1 MEELVATG
9 NVLTDIR
16 KIIEEG
22 RRQAYAAA
30 GQIAIAT
37 YWNIG
42 RRIVE
47 EEQQGQERAKYGA
60 RLIANLA
67 QQLTL
72 EFGSG
77 FSYRSL
83 NEYRRF
89 YLTFSDLEI
98 MHTRVHNLTWS
109 HFRIIMR
116 EATPEGRLWYMK
128 EASDQMWSVR
138 TLDRNVSTQ
147 YYGRMMSS
155 QRRQLELPSPVVEK
169 EDPQEYI
176 KNPVVAEFMGFRK
189 EAKFDESQLEQA
201 LLDNL
206 QQFIMELGRGFAFVD
221 RQKHIKT
228 DTDDYYIDLVFY
240 NYRMKRF
247 VLFELKTHK
256 LTHQDVGQLDMY
268 VRMYD
273 DLVKGEDDNPTLGVL
288 LCTETDKTIARY
300 SVLHDSEQLFAS
312 KYMAYMPTEEELRRE
327 IEQQKQFF
335 LAQHGSEDSTK
346 EN

>member
-1 MEELVATG
+1 MNELTTNG
-9 NVLTDIR
+9 NVLNDLR
-16 KIIEEG
+16 KIIEAG
-22 RRQAYAAA
+22 RKQAYAAA
-30 GQIAIAT
+30 GQIAVAT

-47 EEQQGQERAKYGA
+47 EEQHGQERAKYGTN
-60 RLIANLA
+60 LIANLA
-67 QQLTL
+67 RQLTM

-77 FSYRSL
+77 FGRRSL
-83 NEYRRF
+83 EQYRRF
-89 YLTFSDLEI
+89 YLSFKDMEI
-98 MHTRVHNLTWS
+98 TNACVRNLTWT
-109 HFRIIMR
+109 HLRIIMR
-116 EATPEGRLWYMK
+116 EASPEGRVWYMK
-128 EASDQMWSVR
+128 EASEQMWSTR
-138 TLDRNVSTQ
+138 TLERNVATQ
-147 YYGRMMSS
+147 YYGRMMAS
-155 QRRQLELPSPVVEK
+155 QRQQLELPLPIVES
-169 EDPQEYI
+169 EDPKEYI

-189 EAKFDESQLEQA
+189 DAKFDESEMEQA

-228 DTDDYYIDLVFY
+228 DTEDYYIDLVFY

-256 LTHQDVGQLDMY
+256 LTHQD
-268 VRMYD
+268 
-273 DLVKGEDDNPTLGVL
+273 NPTLGVL

-300 SVLHDSEQLFAS
+300 SVLHESEQLFAS

-335 LAQHGSEDSTK
+335 LAQHGNDVSPKED
-346 EN
+346 